1 MHLPYFTGSKNEIK
15 NRLSASV
22 TFKVSNST
30 SLYQTEDQDFPAD
43 VNLPKDN
50 DLFKNSFLIN
60 LVQAVVSLVGVFVF
74 FFAACVVT
82 YIYFKCFRQKTD
94 VKRLSSK
101 QCESE
106 YKSLTFEAV
115 ECVSPLHPEP
125 EQHANLELN
134 YLTPVFRNDE
144 KSETNLLTECE
155 ITSDIPMHNRQI
167 CSQLRDESKMTS
179 DNLKDHVYIEIL
191 EHNIERSR
199 VHEGRADENL

>member
-1 MHLPYFTGSKNEIK
+1 MHFPYFTGSTNE
-15 NRLSASV
+15 NRKKL
-22 TFKVSNST
+22 ST
-30 SLYQTEDQDFPAD
+30 SLYHTEDQDFPAD

-82 YIYFKCFRQKTD
+82 YIYFKCFRQTAD
-94 VKRLSSK
+94 GKRLKSN

-106 YKSLTFEAV
+106 YKSLSFEAV
-115 ECVSPLHPEP
+115 ECESPLHPEP
-125 EQHANLELN
+125 EQQANLELT

-155 ITSDIPMHNRQI
+155 ITSDTPVHNRQI
-167 CSQLRDESKMTS
+167 CSQLRDESKMNS

-191 EHNIERSR
+191 EDNIGRSG
-199 VHEGRADENL
+199 VHGGREGENL

>member
-1 MHLPYFTGSKNEIK
+1 MIKFHSPYFTGSTNE
-15 NRLSASV
+15 NRKKL
-22 TFKVSNST
+22 ST

-43 VNLPKDN
+43 VNLPIDN

-94 VKRLSSK
+94 VNRLNSN
-101 QCESE
+101 QCGSA

-115 ECVSPLHPEP
+115 ECVSPLHQEP
-125 EQHANLELN
+125 EQQANLELT

-144 KSETNLLTECE
+144 KSETNILAKSE
-155 ITSDIPMHNRQI
+155 ISQCTVEKFVHKLEMNR
-167 CSQLRDESKMTS
+167 
-179 DNLKDHVYIEIL
+179 N
-191 EHNIERSR
+191 
-199 VHEGRADENL
+199 

>member
-1 MHLPYFTGSKNEIK
+1 MIKFHTPYFTGSTNE
-15 NRLSASV
+15 NRKKL
-22 TFKVSNST
+22 ST

-43 VNLPKDN
+43 VNLPIDN

-94 VKRLSSK
+94 VNRLNSN
-101 QCESE
+101 QCGSE
-106 YKSLTFEAV
+106 YKSLSFEAV
-115 ECVSPLHPEP
+115 ECESPLRPEP
-125 EQHANLELN
+125 EQQANLELT

-144 KSETNLLTECE
+144 KSETNILAESE
-155 ITSDIPMHNRQI
+155 IVADIPMHNRKI
-167 CSQLRDESKMTS
+167 CSQTRDESKLT

-191 EHNIERSR
+191 EHNIERSG
-199 VHEGRADENL
+199 VHEGRDGENQ